1 MSSLK
6 KITSAVMSIFDY
18 AHGTNFWLIFLFL
31 FLYQIT
37 LGSIRMEFIA
47 TDAIYAQHVDA
58 QLSSKYGDLMDE
70 FEEDI
75 EDFEDFEE
83 ETFSELL
90 TDQVVAALLSLLSLV
105 FMSLVFVIGF
115 SFQSEDISYF
125 TIFKVVT
132 ISSFIFLVPRVI
144 ELIWFLFMQTDY
156 TFAVL
161 QSFKPFSLYSLLP
174 SDAIATWMVYP
185 LKTLNLFEVIFV
197 FLVAV
202 GVTQYTSVKLNK
214 SISIVSITYALL
226 LLTLIIIRIYLSLMF
241 SRL

>member
-6 KITSAVMSIFDY
+6 KISSAVRSIFDY
-18 AHGTNFWLIFLFL
+18 ADGTNFWVIFLFL

-37 LGSIRMEFIA
+37 FGYIRMEFIA
-47 TDAIYAQHVDA
+47 TDAIYAQHVED
-58 QLSSKYGDLMDE
+58 QLSTKYGDLMDE

-75 EDFEDFEE
+75 EDFEE
-83 ETFSELL
+83 ETFSEFL
-90 TDQVVAALLSLLSLV
+90 TDQVVGAVFSLLSLV

-132 ISSFIFLVPRVI
+132 ISSFIFLVPRAL
-144 ELIWFLFMQTDY
+144 ELIWFLFIQTDY
-156 TFAVL
+156 TFADL
-161 QSFKPFSLYSLLP
+161 QSFKPFSLYSLFP
-174 SDAIATWMVYP
+174 SDAVATWMVYP

-202 GVTQYTSVKLNK
+202 GVTNATPIKFNQ

-226 LLTLIIIRIYLSLMF
+226 LLTLIVIRIYLSLMF